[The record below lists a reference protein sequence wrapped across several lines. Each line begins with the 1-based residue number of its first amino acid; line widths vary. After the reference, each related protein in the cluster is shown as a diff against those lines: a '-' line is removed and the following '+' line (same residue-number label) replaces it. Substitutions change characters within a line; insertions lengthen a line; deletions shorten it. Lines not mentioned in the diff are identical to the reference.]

1 MTIDAHQHFWR
12 YSPQSHKWITDEM
25 SVLKKDFL
33 PDDLLTLLQA
43 NQIDGCVAV
52 QADQS
57 DKETEFLIALANSY
71 PYLKGVVGWIDLQL
85 PIRELEVRLQQ
96 LSKEE
101 KLKGFRH
108 IVQDE
113 PSNAFML
120 QKSFMNGIETLSAFN
135 FTYDLLIYPRQLPAA
150 IELVSKFPRQ
160 AFVLDHIAKP
170 SIRSGDIE
178 NWKKQV
184 SELSEFENVYCKVS
198 GLVTEA
204 TWNNWEY
211 DQFVPYLDVIF
222 ETFGTSRIMFGSDW
236 PVCLLAGQY
245 QAVANIIIRYI
256 SHFSENEQI
265 QIMGQNAVHFYQ
277 LK

>member
-120 QKSFMNGIETLSAFN
+120 QKSFMNGIETLGAFN